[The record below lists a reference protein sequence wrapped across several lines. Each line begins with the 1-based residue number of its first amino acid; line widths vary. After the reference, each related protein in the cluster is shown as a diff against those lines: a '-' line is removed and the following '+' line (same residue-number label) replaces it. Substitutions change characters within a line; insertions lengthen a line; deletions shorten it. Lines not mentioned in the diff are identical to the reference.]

1 MMRKWLRV
9 VLIPAAALGV
19 SLALAADKPASAPPA
34 AQAAAPAAAHPAGA
48 ETYSDD
54 EVAKAASEFF
64 ATGAKDLADVLA
76 KVLKEKG
83 QPVAIIR
90 GEEAG
95 AAVAVGLRYGHGEL
109 LFKGAPARK
118 VYWQGPS
125 LGFDVG
131 ANAAKTFVL
140 VYGLP
145 DAEAIFR
152 RFPGVDGSLYFV
164 GGFGVNYV
172 QNSHGS
178 LAPVRFGVGWRQG
191 ISVGY
196 MNFSRHKRYNPF

>member
-1 MMRKWLRV
+1 MNLKSLRFATLAAS
-9 VLIPAAALGV
+9 VLMAGTAIPAAGTSTV
-19 SLALAADKPASAPPA
+19 THADREST
-34 AQAAAPAAAHPAGA
+34 HD
-48 ETYSDD
+48 TYSDD

-64 ATGAKDLADVLA
+64 STGAKDLSDVLA

-95 AAVAVGLRYGHGEL
+95 GAIGVGLRYGRGEL
-109 LFKGAPARK
+109 VYKGAPGRK

-125 LGFDVG
+125 IGFDVG
-131 ANAAKTFVL
+131 ANAVKTFIL

-145 DAEAIFR
+145 NTDALYK
-152 RFPGVDGSLYFV
+152 RFPGVEGSVYFV

-172 QNSHGS
+172 QRDGIA
-178 LAPVRFGVGWRQG
+178 LAPVRFGVGWRLG
-191 ISVGY
+191 LALSY
-196 MNFSRHKRYNPF
+196 MNFSREKRYIPL

>member
-1 MMRKWLRV
+1 MKTQFARWAL
-9 VLIPAAALGV
+9 AALLGLGV
-19 SLALAADKPASAPPA
+19 SMAVAADSAPA
-34 AQAAAPAAAHPAGA
+34 KTD
-48 ETYSDD
+48 TYSDD
-54 EVAKAASEFF
+54 EIAKAASEFF

-83 QPVAIIR
+83 HPVAIIR

-109 LFKGAPARK
+109 VFKGGASRK

-125 LGFDVG
+125 LGFDLG
-131 ANAAKTFVL
+131 ANASKTFVL
-140 VYGLP
+140 VYDLP
-145 DAEAIFR
+145 NADSLFH

-191 ISVGY
+191 INLGY
-196 MNFSRHKRYNPF
+196 MNFSRNKRYNPF